1 MRIAINIVLVLAIV
15 GLSYLLYAS
24 IAEPIQ
30 FRTEWRDR
38 ETAVKKK
45 LEKIRDAQVAYK
57 SIKGTYASS
66 FDSLALV
73 LQSDSFE
80 LVAIEGD
87 PNDPNAQVKRT
98 VTYVNALDSMQRLGI
113 NLDSLRY
120 VPFTDGIEFEVKA
133 DVLDEYQ
140 NAKNIPVVEVGVRI
154 KDYMGKYGSKKYAMY
169 DQSYDPNSFTKFGD
183 LLKPS
188 TNGNWRK

>member
-38 ETAVKKK
+38 ETVVKRK
-45 LEKIRDAQVAYK
+45 LENIRDAQVAYK
-57 SIKGTYASS
+57 SIKGTYAPS

-87 PNDPNAQVKRT
+87 PNDPNAEVKRT
-98 VTYVNALDSMQRLGI
+98 TTYVNALDSMARLGI
-113 NLDSLRY
+113 SLDSLRF
-120 VPFTDGIEFEVKA
+120 VPFTDGQEFEIQA
-133 DVLDEYQ
+133 DILDEYQ
-140 NAKNIPVVEVGVRI
+140 NAKNIPVVRVGVRI

-169 DQSYDPNSFTKFGD
+169 DQAYDPNGFTMFGD
-183 LLKPS
+183 LTKPS